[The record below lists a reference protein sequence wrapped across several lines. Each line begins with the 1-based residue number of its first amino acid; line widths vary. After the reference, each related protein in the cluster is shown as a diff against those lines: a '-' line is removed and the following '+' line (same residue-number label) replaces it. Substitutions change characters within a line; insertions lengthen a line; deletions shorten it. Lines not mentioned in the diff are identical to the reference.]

1 MPGKSTRRAKPVNL
15 AFYGVP
21 TATIAEVCGVSISTA
36 RSYKNGNRRASRSVI
51 TLIQLWKDGRILG
64 REFKGFR
71 VHQDTIVD
79 PEGNITTANQL
90 RAYGIFV
97 QLLREWSR
105 NDPHRHSQ
113 VEDAFAIMGS
123 GRRA

>member
-1 MPGKSTRRAKPVNL
+1 MSGKSSRRAKPVNL

-21 TATIAEVCGVSISTA
+21 AATIAEVCGVSISTA
-36 RSYKNGNRRASRSVI
+36 RSYKNGNRRASKSVV

-64 REFKGFR
+64 REFSGFR
-71 VHQDTIVD
+71 VHRDTIID

-90 RAYGIFV
+90 RGYGIFV

-105 NDPHRHSQ
+105 NDPDRRAQ
-113 VEDAFAIMGS
+113 VEGAFAIMGN